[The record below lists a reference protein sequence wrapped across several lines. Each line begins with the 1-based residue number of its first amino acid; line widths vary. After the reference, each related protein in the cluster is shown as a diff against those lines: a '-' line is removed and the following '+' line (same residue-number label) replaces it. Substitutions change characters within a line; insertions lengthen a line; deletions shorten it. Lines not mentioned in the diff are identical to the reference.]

1 MSVGAIS
8 RVIVRSLN
16 LGTYSSLTDI
26 EKALNILR
34 HVRITNITI
43 NNHVLSL
50 HGVKTNSGSPI
61 SRKLR
66 QMRYCYGLNY
76 SSSKNWII
84 AVRLERKMR
93 TWICGFLL
101 YLVFLNIITCL
112 SSNHGERFSTQSMQE
127 FAIHYSPYSRGI
139 GNFRDGSGWAPLLL
153 DTGSYVSPQIVIK
166 YVTVRWKRFPAIIF
180 KEEEI
185 LNKVLKRFKDVCISG
200 WKCRDKST

>member
-1 MSVGAIS
+1 M
-8 RVIVRSLN
+8 RSLN
-16 LGTYSSLTDI
+16 LGTYSRLADI
-26 EKALNILR
+26 EKVLNILR
-34 HVRITNITI
+34 HVRITNITV

-50 HGVKTNSGSPI
+50 HGVKTNSGSLV
-61 SRKLR
+61 KLS
-66 QMRYCYGLNY
+66 QMKYCYGLNY

-101 YLVFLNIITCL
+101 YLVFLNIITSL

-200 WKCRDKST
+200 WKCRDKNT

>member
-1 MSVGAIS
+1 MT
-8 RVIVRSLN
+8 SLRK
-16 LGTYSSLTDI
+16 GTYERWRNFSCYCEESKSRYLFLVNRHWKGI
-26 EKALNILR
+26 EHLLR

-101 YLVFLNIITCL
+101 YLVFLNIITSL
-112 SSNHGERFSTQSMQE
+112 SSNHGERFSTQSIQE
-127 FAIHYSPYSRGI
+127 FAIHYSSYSRGI
-139 GNFRDGSGWAPLLL
+139 INFRDGSAWAPL
-153 DTGSYVSPQIVIK
+153 
-166 YVTVRWKRFPAIIF
+166 F
-180 KEEEI
+180 
-185 LNKVLKRFKDVCISG
+185 
-200 WKCRDKST
+200 